1 MADYKPTLDEIKTL
15 RVRTGAGINDC
26 RDALIDSKGDL
37 DKAIEF
43 LRKKGVAKGAKR
55 AGRTASEGTIGIYT
69 HANNSMVSLVELNCE
84 TDFVAKNDDFK
95 QLAYD
100 LAVHVAAMNT
110 LYINRETIPA
120 EVIEAEKRAA
130 EEELKGK
137 LDNIKEKIIEG
148 KLEKF
153 YQETTLM
160 DQAYFKDDTKTV
172 QDLMNEA
179 LAKIGEKLE
188 ISRIL
193 TWKVGK
199 PGAHCSIIV
208 EEELPTPEVPFGEK
222 EEKATKKGKKSSK

>member
-1 MADYKPTLDEIKTL
+1 MADYKPTLDEIKSL
-15 RVRTGAGINDC
+15 RARTGVGINDVK
-26 RDALIDSKGDL
+26 DALVASKGNV
-37 DKAIEF
+37 DKAIEE

-55 AGRTASEGTIGIYT
+55 AGRTAAEGTIGIYA
-69 HANNSMVSLVELNCE
+69 HANNSMVSLVELNAE
-84 TDFVAKNDDFK
+84 TDFVAKNEDFK

-110 LYINRETIPA
+110 LYISRDTIPS
-120 EVIEAEKRAA
+120 EIIEAEKAAA

-137 LDNIKEKIIEG
+137 PAEVKEKIIEG

-160 DQAYFKDDTKTV
+160 DQPFFKDETKTV

-179 LAKIGEKLE
+179 LAKIGEKVE
-188 ISRIL
+188 VSRIL

-199 PGAHCSIIV
+199 PGCLCSIV
-208 EEELPTPEVPFGEK
+208 FDDEV
-222 EEKATKKGKKSSK
+222 